1 MVCSLCCERD
11 GSFAARA
18 AQEDLPQQ
26 LFSCSPP
33 PIPVPACCASGL
45 SFQLRVLGPAPR
57 YRSELLPPGV
67 PSACGCCGNP
77 CRLLPPPDLPNG
89 LACPPLLIACSALY
103 ARCVRPCFTFVMRAS
118 GSCGFTHSPF
128 DPLPTRFRSN
138 FANCSR
144 VGVAIPDSFPTVYGA
159 EC

>member
-11 GSFAARA
+11 ESFAARA

-89 LACPPLLIACSALY
+89 LACPPLLNCMFGFVCQVCPSVFHLRD
-103 ARCVRPCFTFVMRAS
+103 ARIRIVRI
-118 GSCGFTHSPF
+118 H
-128 DPLPTRFRSN
+128 PLPIRPLAHTLSVQLRQLLPRRHSD
-138 FANCSR
+138 
-144 VGVAIPDSFPTVYGA
+144 P
-159 EC
+159 